1 MTDTDTQQPADETPA
16 TPQPHPW
23 QELQAEQFRLLR
35 LAPLPTDRHTGAR
48 PLRFVQLGR
57 AERHSPEQ
65 SLLRLSIDLPGKRV
79 RSEQNV
85 LDIWADHRRREVR
98 FGADKGLQIEPVN
111 RGIGRFLMAQGILWA
126 RQRWPNYRVE
136 GGALAVTNI
145 LSDDARLLRDHF
157 LRALGFE
164 VEYQD
169 MLQLKATYGAQS
181 VSALI
186 GEWNRERVQQV
197 EPLEAGAMLQQA
209 DQNLHEQEIKIR
221 KLEHRIE
228 LLKRDDSSLRFT
240 IGCLVTLALF
250 QAGLL
255 IWIATR

>member
-1 MTDTDTQQPADETPA
+1 MTDTDAQQPADEVPA
-16 TPQPHPW
+16 APQPHPW
-23 QELQAEQFRLLR
+23 QDLPAEQLRLLR

-57 AERHSPEQ
+57 TERHSPEQ
-65 SLLRLSIDLPGKRV
+65 SLLRLSIDLPGQRV
-79 RSEQNV
+79 RREQNV
-85 LDIWADHRRREVR
+85 LEIWADHRSREVR

-126 RQRWPNYRVE
+126 RQRWPNYQVE
-136 GGALAVTNI
+136 GGALAVKDI
-145 LSDDARLLRDHF
+145 LSDDARLRRDHF

-169 MLQLKATYGAQS
+169 LLQLKATYGAKS
-181 VSALI
+181 VSALV
-186 GEWNRERVQQV
+186 GEWNRERLQQV

-209 DQNLHEQEIKIR
+209 DQSLHEQEVKIG
-221 KLEHRIE
+221 KLERKIE
-228 LLKRDDSSLRFT
+228 LLKREDSSLRFT